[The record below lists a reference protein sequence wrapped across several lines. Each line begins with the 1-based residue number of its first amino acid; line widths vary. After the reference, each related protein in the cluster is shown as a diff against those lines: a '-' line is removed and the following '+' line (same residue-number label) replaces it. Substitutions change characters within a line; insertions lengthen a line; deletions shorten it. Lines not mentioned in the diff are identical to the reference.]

1 MKLGLVD
8 VGGGLR
14 GVYAAGVLDFCM
26 EQKISFDCCIGV
38 SAGSANIMSY
48 LAGQKGRNYRYYCE
62 YAFRKE
68 YMSVRNYLKTG
79 SYIDMEYVY
88 GTLSNSHG
96 EYPLDF
102 PVFQANPSQVF
113 VVAQEAVTGKT
124 KYFGREDLSQDHYEI
139 LMASSSIPGVNR
151 PYEIDGTLYYNGAL
165 GDPVPI
171 EKTFAEGCDRV
182 ALILHQT
189 CYAPPES
196 REKIPSWQGS

>member
-8 VGGGLR
+8 VGGGLH

-38 SAGSANIMSY
+38 SAGSTNILSY
-48 LAGQKGRNYRYYCE
+48 PAGQKGCNYRYYCE

-102 PVFQANPSQVF
+102 PGFQANSSWMF
-113 VVAQEAVTGKT
+113 VVPQEAVTGKT
-124 KYFGREDLSQDHYEI
+124 KYFGREDLSQDHYQI
-139 LMASSSIPGVNR
+139 LMASSSISGDNR

-171 EKTFAEGCDRV
+171 EKAFAESCDRV

-189 CYAPPES
+189 CYVPPES